1 MLKIF
6 KQNKRLT
13 LSPNIQIGVVIE
25 NPMMV
30 DERLPVPYT
39 LTFEA
44 PPTPENLREFG
55 YPDRFGAHE
64 GNKLFMASES
74 RIEFG
79 PISIFHGTLSLVEY
93 DQTLKL
99 TFKGVDFNESLKK
112 SMFGKDFGEV
122 VFDGSTSLFDWD
134 DPASYYY
141 HYKNWMNP
149 LAYNTHPDYVAA
161 PIHIKTNNSAFRW
174 YYNRTD
180 ARDQEYTRKTS
191 VYREAKSQYLNCF
204 NPGDQ
209 SFLFPGSTTFA
220 APIFPL
226 FRLKYLINKLVG
238 DRLENSP
245 FDATEMHDVLV
256 PTFFFKYW
264 DEVATVLLS
273 SPWREDP
280 GYLKFE
286 DYMPDFP
293 ANTFLKTILNL
304 FCMTLTA
311 HKGNFVITS
320 NKDIFARPVK
330 HNWSKKLIGNAI
342 PTSIEGQMYD
352 YGFSDPNYYK
362 PDEEAIIKTVATL
375 EAMRDATFNLADNDD
390 NYSELFYITET
401 EQYFV
406 KSAFYSSYLSSG
418 NTLYELVVDYEFKG
432 YKEVT
437 PKEEVADQDKF
448 NAKADIKQLYLQPA
462 IYWTGQEDTENKKF
476 WIVPRWDPQTP
487 TDTKKTARQ
496 VRPTD
501 LSLLLYAGAKTVNGK
516 NYPFLSPYK
525 NDNISLKWEGDD
537 GLITRYHQDFKTWIE
552 KPRLKVKGSFLLS
565 ALDLNNLAITDKVHL
580 NGRNFFIERIEYTI
594 RHDRIDPANVELI
607 EV

>member
-39 LTFEA
+39 LSFEI
-44 PPTPENLREFG
+44 PDTPENLREFG
-55 YPDRFGAHE
+55 YPDRFGVHE
-64 GNKLFMASES
+64 GKKLFMASES
-74 RIEFG
+74 RIDFG
-79 PISIFHGTLSLVEY
+79 PIPIFNGTLSLIEY
-93 DQTLKL
+93 DKALKL

-112 SMFGKDFGEV
+112 AMFGKDFGEV
-122 VFDGSTSLFDWD
+122 IFEGSTSLFDWNN
-134 DPASYYY
+134 PASYYY
-141 HYKNWMNP
+141 HYKNWMDG
-149 LAYNTHPDYVAA
+149 LSYNLHPDYVAA
-161 PIHIKTNNSAFRW
+161 PIHIKTNNSAFKW

-180 ARDQEYTRKTS
+180 SRGNEYSRKTS
-191 VYREAKSQYLNCF
+191 VDREMKAQYLNCF
-204 NPGDQ
+204 NPTEQ
-209 SFLFPGSTTFA
+209 SFLFPGSTNYS

-238 DRLENSP
+238 DKLENSP
-245 FDATEMHDVLV
+245 FDATEMRDVLV

-264 DEVATVLLS
+264 NEIETVLLS

-311 HKGNFVITS
+311 HKGNFVITH
-320 NKDIFARPVK
+320 NKDIFSRPVV
-330 HNWSKKLIGNAI
+330 HNWSSKLIDNAK
-342 PTSIEGQMYD
+342 PSTIEGQTYD
-352 YGFSDPNYYK
+352 YGFSDPEYYK
-362 PDEEAIIKTVATL
+362 PDENETIETVATV
-375 EAMRDATFNLADNDD
+375 EAMRDKSFNLSGTDD
-390 NYSELFYITET
+390 SYNALFFITET
-401 EQYFV
+401 EQYFA
-406 KSAFYSSYLSSG
+406 KSAYYSYYLVNG
-418 NTLYELVVDYEFKG
+418 NQEFELVIDYEFKG
-432 YKEVT
+432 YKEPEAKT
-437 PKEEVADQDKF
+437 EIAEQDKF

-462 IYWTGQEDTENKKF
+462 IYWTGLGDTENKKF

-487 TDTKKTARQ
+487 SDTKKTARQ
-496 VRPTD
+496 IRPTN
-501 LSLLLYAGAKTVNGK
+501 LSLLLYAGTKTAGGLT
-516 NYPFLSPYK
+516 YPFLSPYK
-525 NDNISLKWEGDD
+525 NDNISLKWEGSD
-537 GLITRYHQDFKTWIE
+537 GLIARYHQDFKTWIE
-552 KPRLKVKGSFLLS
+552 KPRLKVKGFFLLS
-565 ALDLNNLAITDKVHL
+565 ALDLNSLAITDKVHL

>member
-6 KQNKRLT
+6 KQNKKLA

-25 NPMMV
+25 NPMMQ

-44 PPTPENLREFG
+44 PDTPENLREFG

-93 DQTLKL
+93 DQALKL

-112 SMFGKDFGEV
+112 AMFGKDFGEV

-134 DPASYYY
+134 NPASYYY
-141 HYKNWMNP
+141 HYKNWMDG
-149 LAYNTHPDYVAA
+149 LAFNMHPDYVAA
-161 PIHIKTNNSAFRW
+161 PIHIKGNNSAFRW
-174 YYNRTD
+174 YYNQTD
-180 ARDQEYTRKTS
+180 ARGNEYSRKTS
-191 VYREAKSQYLNCF
+191 VDREMKSQYLNCF
-204 NPGDQ
+204 NPTEQ
-209 SFLFPGSTTFA
+209 SFLFPGSTSYS

-226 FRLKYLINKLVG
+226 FRLKYLINKLIG
-238 DRLENSP
+238 DKLENSP
-245 FDATEMHDVLV
+245 FDATEMRDVLV

-264 DEVATVLLS
+264 NESETVLLS

-280 GYLKFE
+280 GYIKFE
-286 DYMPDFP
+286 DYMPNFP

-330 HNWSKKLIGNAI
+330 HNWSKQLIGNAI
-342 PTSIEGQMYD
+342 PTSIDDQIYD
-352 YGFSDPNYYK
+352 YGFSDPEYYK
-362 PDEEAIIKTVATL
+362 PAENEPIETVASV
-375 EAMRDATFNLADNDD
+375 EAMRDKPFNLSDTDD
-390 NYSELFYITET
+390 SYNALFFISDT

-406 KSAFYSSYLSSG
+406 KSAYYSYYLING
-418 NTLYELVVDYEFKG
+418 NREYELVVDYDFKG
-432 YKEVT
+432 YKEPEPKKET
-437 PKEEVADQDKF
+437 PDQDKF
-448 NAKADIKQLYLQPA
+448 NARADIKQLYLQPA
-462 IYWTGQEDTENKKF
+462 IYWTGLGDTEIKKY
-476 WIVPRWDPQTP
+476 WIVPRWDPPTP
-487 TDTKKTARQ
+487 IDTKKTPRQ
-496 VRPTD
+496 IRPTN
-501 LSLLLYAGAKTVNGK
+501 LSLLLYAGQKIVNGQT
-516 NYPFLSPYK
+516 YPFLSPYK
-525 NDNISLKWEGDD
+525 NDAISLKWDGND
-537 GLITRYHQDFKTWIE
+537 GLIARYHQDFKAWIE

-565 ALDLNNLAITDKVHL
+565 ALDLNNLTITDKVHV

-594 RHDRIDPANVELI
+594 QHDRIDPANVELV